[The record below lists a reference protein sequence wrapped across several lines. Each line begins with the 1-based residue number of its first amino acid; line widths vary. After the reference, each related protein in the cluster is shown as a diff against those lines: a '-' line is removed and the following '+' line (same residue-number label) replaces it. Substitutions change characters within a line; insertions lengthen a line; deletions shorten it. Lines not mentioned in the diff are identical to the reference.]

1 MQGLENLG
9 STCAINSMIQI
20 ICKNKYL
27 RDVIL
32 QSDTPENSLS
42 YELKEI
48 LDLMHNKGHSVKP
61 NRFILKFYVLFGN
74 IFNRGEQIDISE
86 LWLFL
91 FQKISEEISI
101 NNNINYKEVKI
112 QDSILYTNEELSYNK
127 NFIEKCNYTINT
139 FNNNKI
145 GNVFDT
151 AQGILLNI
159 IKCKNCNN
167 IVYNFEPFIT
177 IGLDIVNDDN
187 KVPHKINKLFRHF
200 LNPEECN
207 NWNCDKCNMNTEYTK
222 SIKIWKLPKV
232 LIFVFKRFINA
243 NTKNNTPVNINKNL
257 LIKRGSVI
265 SDIYNNYNY
274 NLSSIGM
281 HSGNLNSGHYYA
293 ICNVVNGE
301 EKQQAIF
308 NDINISIINDE
319 NYNKILENSAN
330 AYMVVYSLDTNQ

>member
-9 STCAINSMIQI
+9 STCAINSLIQI
-20 ICKNKYL
+20 ICKNNYL

-32 QSDTPENSLS
+32 ESNTPENSLS

-61 NRFILKFYVLFGN
+61 SRFISKFYILFGN
-74 IFNRGEQIDISE
+74 IFNKGEQIDISE

-101 NNNINYKEVKI
+101 DNNIKYKNIKI
-112 QDSILYTNEELSYNK
+112 SDSILYNNEELSYNK
-127 NFIEKCNYTINT
+127 TFIDNCNYSINS

-145 GNVFDT
+145 GKVFDT
-151 AQGILLNI
+151 SQGILLNI

-167 IVYNFEPFIT
+167 IIYNFEPFIT
-177 IGLDIVNDDN
+177 IELDIASYNND
-187 KVPHKINKLFRHF
+187 VPRINKLFRNF
-200 LNPEECN
+200 LNPQECN
-207 NWNCDKCNMNTEYTK
+207 NWNCDKCNTYTEYTK

-232 LIFVFKRFINA
+232 LFFVLKRFANA
-243 NTKNNTPVNINKNL
+243 TTKNNNPVNINKNL

-281 HSGNLNSGHYYA
+281 HSGNLNSGHYFA
-293 ICNVVNGE
+293 VCNIEDGE
-301 EKQQAIF
+301 KNKHCIF
-308 NDINISIINDE
+308 DDINISIINGEHYDRL
-319 NYNKILENSAN
+319 LENSRD
-330 AYMVVYSLDTNQ
+330 AYMIVYSLDSNQ